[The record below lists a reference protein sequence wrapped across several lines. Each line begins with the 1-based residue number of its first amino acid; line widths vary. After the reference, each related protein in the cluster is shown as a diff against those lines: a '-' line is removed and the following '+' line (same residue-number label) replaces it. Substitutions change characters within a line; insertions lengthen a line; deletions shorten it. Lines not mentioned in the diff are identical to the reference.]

1 MPRSSDAFSCAGA
14 RGGGAQSA
22 GWRARERAR
31 DGPAAHA
38 PRASSTATTCRTAAW
53 PAPAP
58 STSCPCLGGR
68 ERASASGRESG
79 HERRGRTHGRQGEEE
94 AHAGRPPAQRPPRTG
109 RAVKEQVRQPVRRN
123 QPRERRDDV
132 ALRATEQGAGGSEDN
147 GARAPRTRRQRRT
160 WLTRSP
166 RPSGR
171 YFSTHGSAALVC
183 GGAGRACG
191 RRRGTRGGGGS
202 GKRRRQTHLQTPCV
216 ARRAARC
223 RGGCSGTSS
232 CEVHRVF
239 HGELARRCRRAHCA
253 RYFCVAR
260 SRAPQPRRASATGKA
275 AQQLARWHSRRAGS
289 QPRRHAAGPPRQPA
303 GSSWAAC
310 LGAATVAPC
319 RGIPPRG
326 EALFTFL
333 KSKDRGGFESS
344 PSGGREGDFACA
356 GRRAAGSWMRPTQR
370 QVLLPLYEVYT
381 FAGGPL
387 TCSGRR
393 RNKKDEE

>member
-31 DGPAAHA
+31 EGPAAHA
-38 PRASSTATTCRTAAW
+38 PPASSTATTCRTAAW

-79 HERRGRTHGRQGEEE
+79 HERRGRTHGRQGEEG
-94 AHAGRPPAQRPPRTG
+94 ARASRPPAQRPPRTG

-147 GARAPRTRRQRRT
+147 GARATRMRRQRRT

-191 RRRGTRGGGGS
+191 REEGRVGEEGV
-202 GKRRRQTHLQTPCV
+202 GK
-216 ARRAARC
+216 
-223 RGGCSGTSS
+223 
-232 CEVHRVF
+232 
-239 HGELARRCRRAHCA
+239 GERKHTCK
-253 RYFCVAR
+253 
-260 SRAPQPRRASATGKA
+260 RRASRAAPPAAAADAPAPAPVRSIASSMASDVVVHTARAICVGSKRVCGARAPPPPAQPRVSKA
-275 AQQLARWHSRRAGS
+275 AQRLSDGTLAQPPCRLAAAP
-289 QPRRHAAGPPRQPA
+289 PRRWATAPASWLQLGRVPGRRDGGALPRDPPRKLC
-303 GSSWAAC
+303 S
-310 LGAATVAPC
+310 
-319 RGIPPRG
+319 
-326 EALFTFL
+326 LFF
-333 KSKDRGGFESS
+333 F
-344 PSGGREGDFACA
+344 
-356 GRRAAGSWMRPTQR
+356 
-370 QVLLPLYEVYT
+370 
-381 FAGGPL
+381 
-387 TCSGRR
+387 
-393 RNKKDEE
+393 